1 MPTLHTYHTEEISV
15 FLIDL
20 RGKNSPTP
28 RRSAAKILCVFALK
42 STPFKRKGAKTPA
55 RNASNRLVLAA
66 ERSSSPTAEPW
77 LWKTQNSKAPVPSAN
92 GGSVQRPGS
101 ATCSSNLK
109 NLRPTLSGSALTAGL
124 ATARRIKPRMAR
136 MGTDQKYPCDPRNP
150 WSKKSLR
157 YLYVTLSCSKC
168 ACRQTI

>member
-101 ATCSSNLK
+101 ETCSANHTNLQPDSPP
-109 NLRPTLSGSALTAGL
+109 RAFTTFASSA
-124 ATARRIKPRMAR
+124 
-136 MGTDQKYPCDPRNP
+136 
-150 WSKKSLR
+150 
-157 YLYVTLSCSKC
+157 
-168 ACRQTI
+168 